1 MTEDARETWMNWLRD
16 AHAME
21 AQAETML
28 NAQIGRLETYPA
40 VKMRM
45 EQHLRETE
53 AQRESLGRLLE
64 THGESASGLKDTMGK
79 MMAAGQGLSGVFAA
93 DEVMKGSL
101 ASYTFEHMEIA
112 SYKSLIAGA
121 QELGLTDAVAVLE
134 PILQQEMAM
143 ADWLAENLAPLTR
156 SFLARTDSDLQAKR

>member
-1 MTEDARETWMNWLRD
+1 MTQDTHETWIDWLRD

-53 AQRESLGRLLE
+53 AQRAALRRLLE
-64 THGESASGLKDTMGK
+64 SHGESASGLKDTMGK
-79 MMAAGQGLSGVFAA
+79 IMAAGQGLSGVFAS
-93 DEVMKGSL
+93 DEVMKGAL
-101 ASYTFEHMEIA
+101 AGYTFEHMEIA
-112 SYKSLIAGA
+112 SYRMLIAGA

-134 PILQQEMAM
+134 PILQEEIAM
-143 ADWLAENLAPLTR
+143 ADWLGENLAPLTR
-156 SFLARTDSDLQAKR
+156 SFLARSESDLQAKR